1 MVVKVIL
8 FQRLVKCA
16 KKTQVL
22 ACDDDSQNCDEY
34 DNYADPD
41 VILNTLAHS
50 ALLLGEVVS
59 LGVLGIRLLG
69 PSTTHC
75 CH

>member
-16 KKTQVL
+16 KKQVL

-59 LGVLGIRLLG
+59 LGVLGVRLLS

-75 CH
+75 GH